1 MPKIKS
7 RCDQSV
13 KNKINL
19 GWREWLALPE
29 LGIQHIKCKIDT
41 GARTSTIHADFI
53 QADTASGI
61 VRFGIPSNNNTT
73 SAQIICEEEIVDQR
87 KITDSGGHPE
97 IRYVIRTPVTIAEN
111 SWPIEITL
119 TNRDNMRFK
128 MLLGRTA
135 MKGRLQVDPGRSFLL
150 GKPPKKFR

>member
-1 MPKIKS
+1 
-7 RCDQSV
+7 V

>member
-1 MPKIKS
+1 MKDNIT
-7 RCDQSV
+7 
-13 KNKINL
+13 L

-29 LGIQHIKCKIDT
+29 LGIQHIKCKVDT

-53 QADTASGI
+53 EADTTTGI
-61 VRFGIPSNNNTT
+61 VRFGIPSKHNGEVVQLT
-73 SAQIICEEEIVDQR
+73 CEEKIVDQR

-97 IRYVIRTPVTIAEN
+97 VRYVIQTPVTIAGT

-135 MKGRLQVDPGRSFLL
+135 MKGKLRVDPGCSFLL
-150 GKPPKKFR
+150 GKPPKKLR